1 MSPCGGRT
9 HQGSAALTAA
19 RGRKERILMIKN
31 LLGLKELSAE
41 DITAILDDADK
52 LKRDVLLSGS
62 KKSNLLSGKGI
73 ITLFYENSTRT
84 RVSFEMASKYLGAT
98 AANMSSS
105 GSSVAKGETL
115 IDTAKTLEAMKTD
128 VIIIRHSMSGA
139 PHLVAKHVNS
149 SIVNAGDGMN
159 EHPTQALLDMMTMRE
174 KKGDIKGLKVA
185 IIGDVKHSRVARSN
199 IYGLKKLGAEVVLA
213 GPSTLLPKRLED
225 MGVKVHTDVEKAVEG
240 ADVVMGLRIQLERQ
254 KKGLFPSV
262 REYNKY
268 FGVDSRR
275 MKLAKPDAIL
285 MHPGPVNR
293 GVELN
298 PDIIDGPQSVINEQV
313 TNGVCVR
320 MAVLNMVVS
329 GKRYQS

>member
-1 MSPCGGRT
+1 
-9 HQGSAALTAA
+9 
-19 RGRKERILMIKN
+19 MIKD
-31 LLGLKELSAE
+31 LLGLKETSAE

-52 LKRDVLLSGS
+52 LKRELLLSDN
-62 KKSNLLSGKGI
+62 KKSNLLGGKGV

-98 AANMSSS
+98 ANMSSS

-115 IDTAKTLEAMKTD
+115 IDTVKTLEAMNTD

-139 PHLVAKHVNS
+139 PHLVAKHVGCR
-149 SIVNAGDGMN
+149 IVNAGDGMN
-159 EHPTQALLDMMTMRE
+159 EHPTQALLDFMTMRE

-213 GPSTLLPKRLED
+213 GPSTLLPKRLGD
-225 MGVKVHTDVEKAVEG
+225 MGVKVYTDVDKAVEG

-254 KKGLFPSV
+254 KKGLFPTV

-268 FGVDSRR
+268 FGVDKRR
-275 MKLAKPDAIL
+275 LALAKPDAIL

-320 MAVLNMVVS
+320 MAVLNMVAN
-329 GKRYQS
+329 GRRYEPRA